1 MRKIKE
7 ELNKHSHVT
16 VAIHSDQMHYEYYKV
31 KKDGV
36 WICLI
41 TNTALERML
50 ALRLATEIWIEK
62 SVKQDYDQDTVE
74 SSLKAFVD
82 YWSVIDE
89 ADDAFYGQET
99 IHEHILEFD
108 DEPLPE
114 VIRQYFGDSYDLGDK
129 RG

>member
-1 MRKIKE
+1 MRAIEKE
-7 ELNKHSHVT
+7 LEEYCHVT
-16 VAIHSDQMHYEYYKV
+16 VATYPDQVHYEYYKI

-41 TNTALERML
+41 TNPALKRMDALKL
-50 ALRLATEIWIEK
+50 AAETWLK
-62 SVKQDYDQDTVE
+62 QSVKQDYDQDIVE

-89 ADDAFYGQET
+89 AQDCFYGQEYSSD
-99 IHEHILEFD
+99 HVLEFD
-108 DEPLPE
+108 DKPLPKA
-114 VIRQYFGDSYDLGDK
+114 IRQYFTDFYDLGDK

>member
-1 MRKIKE
+1 M
-7 ELNKHSHVT
+7 T
-16 VAIHSDQMHYEYYKV
+16 VATYPDQVHYEYYKI

-41 TNTALERML
+41 TNPALKRIDALKL
-50 ALRLATEIWIEK
+50 AAETWLK
-62 SVKQDYDQDTVE
+62 QSVKQDYDQDIVE

-114 VIRQYFGDSYDLGDK
+114 VIRQYFGNNYNLGDNK
-129 RG
+129 